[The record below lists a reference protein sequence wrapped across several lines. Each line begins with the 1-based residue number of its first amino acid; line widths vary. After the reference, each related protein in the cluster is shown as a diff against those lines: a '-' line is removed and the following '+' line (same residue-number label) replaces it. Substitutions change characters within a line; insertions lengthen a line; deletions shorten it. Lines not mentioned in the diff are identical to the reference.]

1 MECRLCGRL
10 WKKNSKISFHTI
22 PKNPVLRRQ
31 WLEACNIWGK
41 YCKKKYQPKI
51 SSIRICS
58 AHFDSFSFTPSK
70 TNCQRLC
77 LKPDAVPKLGIFK
90 EKCIQRKSIQDQKNT
105 ETNWYLDK
113 VFKDHYITH
122 LDEMNNKKRV
132 IEDDKNRMIQRTDG
146 FKRGLEADKILGS
159 ADDNGELMYLMQ
171 WKGTDA
177 IDMVPAKEANVKCPQ
192 IVIQFYEDRLAWH
205 KTKPC
210 VK

>member
-1 MECRLCGRL
+1 M
-10 WKKNSKISFHTI
+10 
-22 PKNPVLRRQ
+22 
-31 WLEACNIWGK
+31 
-41 YCKKKYQPKI
+41 
-51 SSIRICS
+51 
-58 AHFDSFSFTPSK
+58 
-70 TNCQRLC
+70 
-77 LKPDAVPKLGIFK
+77 GIFK

-113 VFKDHYITH
+113 VFKDPYITH

-132 IEDDKNRMIQRTDG
+132 IEDDKSRMIQRTDG